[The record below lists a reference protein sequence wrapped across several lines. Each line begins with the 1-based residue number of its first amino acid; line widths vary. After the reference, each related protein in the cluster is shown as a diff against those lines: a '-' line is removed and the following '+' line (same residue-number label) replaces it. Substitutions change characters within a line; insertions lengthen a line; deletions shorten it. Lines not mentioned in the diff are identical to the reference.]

1 MNNKDIW
8 RYCISLL
15 LLTQTIWSQESPPE
29 EKAAAAVTD
38 SIAPATIPYTLR
50 FGVDLYRLVLSQAS
64 PDFSGQELVSDLR
77 VYNNFYAAIEIG
89 NESKTKQYEEV
100 NITAKGSYF
109 KLGFDLNMYENW
121 EGMNNQV
128 YLGLRYARS
137 VHQQQLNAYTILDR
151 DPYWPRTEV
160 VNNFATGNRE
170 GLNAS
175 WVEVMVGTKVQVLKN
190 VYLGFSARMHVLI
203 SDKIPENFD
212 NIYIPG
218 FNKKTTDNKF
228 GASFN
233 YSLTYSIPFLRTAKK
248 KKD

>member
-64 PDFSGQELVSDLR
+64 PDFSGQELVADLR
-77 VYNNFYAAIEIG
+77 VYNNFYAALEIG

-175 WVEVMVGTKVQVLKN
+175 WAEVVVGTKVQVLKTFIS
-190 VYLGFSARMHVLI
+190 VLALGCMSLLVTKYPKTLTIFTSPDLT
-203 SDKIPENFD
+203 
-212 NIYIPG
+212 
-218 FNKKTTDNKF
+218 KKQRITN
-228 GASFN
+228 
-233 YSLTYSIPFLRTAKK
+233 LELLSITV
-248 KKD
+248 